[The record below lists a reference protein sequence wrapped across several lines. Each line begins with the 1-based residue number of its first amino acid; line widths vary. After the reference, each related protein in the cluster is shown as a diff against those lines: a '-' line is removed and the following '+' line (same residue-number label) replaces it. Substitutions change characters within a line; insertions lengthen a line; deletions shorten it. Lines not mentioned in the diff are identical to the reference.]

1 MKRIFNK
8 VYSSYFCV
16 LNYCSTKSTVTED
29 MATDKQVRGFKK
41 AAFTKLISKLNRLM
55 AEDSKDD
62 VKDLLVELS
71 NAYNAFEEAHNIV
84 CEHNI
89 DFDDFMKDEQYF
101 LDVGKQYT
109 QCLNDIKPW
118 LNGDGLAA
126 AVQPPSCNHNLG
138 KLLTLPKID
147 IQPYDGDCMLY
158 SSFISVFKHCVESV
172 LDDDEDRL
180 IHLKRLTTSHAAS
193 AILSCNGSSG
203 YKRAL
208 SILEQRFGNKHLIAH
223 KIKANLCSPKP
234 ALTALELRNL
244 ADDAANA
251 AYILTEANLYSELDT
266 QHIISTVIQRVDV
279 SYRLRWRTQ
288 AVQYKHDNDNY
299 PKFSVFISFLNI
311 IAEEVNDPVYGAD
324 SDVSYAKPSLAIN
337 SSAVNARDTG
347 KSQGDIR
354 GKQSNC
360 LLCHSMHPLYA
371 CSVFKKKSI
380 NQRLAFVAHHKLC
393 CKCFSKRH
401 ATLNCPADVV
411 CKKCNLNHST
421 YIHVDDVNK
430 IIDVNTVNP
439 LQITT
444 NSADTTVANSSA
456 DYHESSSD
464 YTFMPT
470 VSVVINKSY
479 KTHAL
484 LDSGSSKSF
493 ITSDAVK
500 CLGLSGKTVTYRRS
514 TIDTKCMATS
524 TKVVNFILYS
534 LDGSKSLTMSNVFV
548 VEEVPYTY
556 SSCRDLSAYPHL
568 SNIPI
573 SPVHLPAK
581 VDLLIGQDNSEA
593 LVPLQ
598 VLKGNPGDPFAVL
611 TKFGY
616 SLNGVVP
623 GSSPDCVSLAVVSN
637 FVHISIDAKVDAVK
651 DIADVRVCSTLKSL
665 SVSTDCKILDICY
678 GESDLVDG
686 HVDLPIPQE
695 VCHIDNNFPVIL
707 SNCYKPL
714 LTSVDKI
721 SIMSD
726 CDDTVKTITCKGLAD
741 DIHVDVVQ
749 DHDPM
754 SSHAPYYPVLNCSSD
769 AYIFLDYDSR
779 LREYSHNDCVF
790 CGPPMNSSLSSEFL
804 YCSSSCYSYDRN
816 ALRFLWDVNDSVVP
830 HGLLVHPL
838 SCVFCTCAST
848 CVLHEQSNSILDVV
862 IHNISLHL
870 SMINDCLLSVSF
882 TGEMSNLDI
891 ESESVLSFYGFDPTK
906 CFVYDPPMSRLISDI
921 TMSLDVDAIVS
932 AHSQFVSKALGIS
945 WAMPLKQW
953 LSWLKSFASW
963 INNTYLVLCYTFVF
977 DNG

>member
-1 MKRIFNK
+1 MNTSSNGSSNK
-8 VYSSYFCV
+8 VYSSYLCV
-16 LNYCSTKSTVTED
+16 LNYCSTKSTVTEV
-29 MATDKQVRGFKK
+29 MATEKQVRGFKK

-55 AEDSKDD
+55 AENSKYD

-84 CEHNI
+84 CEHNT

-158 SSFISVFKHCVESV
+158 SSFISVFKRCVESV

-180 IHLKRLTTSHAAS
+180 LHLKRLTKSHAAKS
-193 AILSCNGSSG
+193 ILSCNGSSG

-208 SILEQRFGNKHLIAH
+208 SILEQRFGNKHLIVH
-223 KIKANLCSPKP
+223 KTKANLCSTKP

-251 AYILTEANLYSELDT
+251 AYNNMYSELDT

-279 SYRLRWRTQ
+279 SYRLKWLTQ

-311 IAEEVNDPVYGAD
+311 IAEEVNDPVYGAA
-324 SDVSYAKPSLAIN
+324 SDVSYAKLSMAIN

-347 KSQGDIR
+347 KSQGGNR
-354 GKQSNC
+354 GQQSNC
-360 LLCHSMHPLYA
+360 LLCHAVHPLYA

-393 CKCFSKRH
+393 CVCFSKGH
-401 ATLNCPADVV
+401 ATVNCPADIC

-430 IIDVNTVNP
+430 NIDVNAVNP
-439 LQITT
+439 LQVPTV
-444 NSADTTVANSSA
+444 SADTTVANSSA

-524 TKVVNFILYS
+524 TKVVNFILYL

-573 SPVHLPAK
+573 SPVHPPAK
-581 VDLLIGQDNSEA
+581 VVLFNGQDNSEA
-593 LVPLQ
+593 LVPLK
-598 VLKGNPGDPFAVL
+598 VLRGNSGDPFSVF
-611 TKFGY
+611 TKFGWT
-616 SLNGVVP
+616 LNGVVP
-623 GSSPDCVSLAVVSN
+623 GSSPDCVSLAVMSN
-637 FVHISIDAKVDAVK
+637 FVHTSIDAKVEVLS
-651 DIADVRVCSTLKSL
+651 DIADDHVDSTLKSL
-665 SVSTDCKILDICY
+665 SASTDREVLDICH
-678 GESDLVDG
+678 GKSVIVDVPIPREVS
-686 HVDLPIPQE
+686 HVD
-695 VCHIDNNFPVIL
+695 N
-707 SNCYKPL
+707 SL
-714 LTSVDKI
+714 LTPAGKI
-721 SIMSD
+721 SNLSD
-726 CDDTVKTITCKGLAD
+726 YVDDVKAIICKGLAE
-741 DIHVDVVQ
+741 DILVDVIHN
-749 DHDPM
+749 HDPM
-754 SSHAPYYPVLNCSSD
+754 TCYVPYHPVVKRSSD
-769 AYIFLDYDSR
+769 INFLSDCSNKSQ
-779 LREYSHNDCVF
+779 EYSFYDCVF
-790 CGPPMNSSLSSEFL
+790 NSL
-804 YCSSSCYSYDRN
+804 
-816 ALRFLWDVNDSVVP
+816 DS
-830 HGLLVHPL
+830 
-838 SCVFCTCAST
+838 T
-848 CVLHEQSNSILDVV
+848 LDVLFPDV
-862 IHNISLHL
+862 GLNL
-870 SMINDCLLSVSF
+870 SYINHCLLSVSF
-882 TGEMSNLDI
+882 TEEMSNLDI
-891 ESESVLSFYGFDPTK
+891 KSESVLSFYGFDPTK
-906 CFVYDPPMSRLISDI
+906 CFVYDPPMSRLIPDSN
-921 TMSLDVDAIVS
+921 MSLDVDNIFAAHASQLVS
-932 AHSQFVSKALGIS
+932 EVLGVA
-945 WAMPLKQW
+945 WVMPIKQW
-953 LSWLKSFASW
+953 LS
-963 INNTYLVLCYTFVF
+963 
-977 DNG
+977 